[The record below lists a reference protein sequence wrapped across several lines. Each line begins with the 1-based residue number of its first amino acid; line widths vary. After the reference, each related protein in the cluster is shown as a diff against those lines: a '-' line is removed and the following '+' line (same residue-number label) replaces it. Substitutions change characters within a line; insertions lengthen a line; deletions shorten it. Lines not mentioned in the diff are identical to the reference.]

1 MDLPVILIKVR
12 DYLFWFGPAYLLAIS
27 LGAATEVVLGRLL
40 RPPSTANPSQQQAG
54 RRGPSSLWSY
64 FRYSSNRLLA
74 PQPLT
79 MRSYIWAAIISR
91 SVSLPALLMT
101 AALSWPLSLLRIGV
115 TLILGSLL
123 AAAVPYFAG
132 NVKVAPAVAPGAL
145 ETANSPAHKKWWGL
159 FKRRF
164 SKSIDD
170 LALGAALGGVV
181 MGLAP
186 GLYTSLGSTLD
197 APGAYLWGPL
207 VGTLSALTPGMD
219 MPLLAA
225 MQTRGLEEGSIA
237 LMLAVSVAPLGL
249 VRTMKAEIGL
259 RLTGVYLVGAWLLS
273 ALAAW
278 LLYNSG
284 LMAGAI

>member
-1 MDLPVILIKVR
+1 MDLPVVLIKIR

-27 LGAATEVVLGRLL
+27 LGAATEVFLKRLL
-40 RPPSTANPSQQQAG
+40 GSPISANPSQYTAT
-54 RRGPSSLWSY
+54 PSSLWSY
-64 FRYSSNRLLA
+64 LRYSSSRLLSS
-74 PQPLT
+74 QPRT
-79 MRSYIWAAIISR
+79 MRSYIWAAIISQ
-91 SVSLPALLMT
+91 SISWPALLMT
-101 AALSWPLSLLRIGV
+101 AALSWPLSMLRLGL

-132 NVKVAPAVAPGAL
+132 NVKIAPVNTAPGVQ
-145 ETANSPAHKKWWGL
+145 ETGNAPIHREWWGL

-170 LALGAALGGVV
+170 LALGAAFGGVV

-186 GLYTSLGSTLD
+186 EIYALLGATLD

-207 VGTLSALTPGMD
+207 VGTLTALTPGMD
-219 MPLLAA
+219 MPLFAA

-249 VRTMKAEIGL
+249 VRKMKAEMGP
-259 RLTGVYLVGAWLLS
+259 RATGVYLAATWLLS

-278 LLYNSG
+278 LLYNTG